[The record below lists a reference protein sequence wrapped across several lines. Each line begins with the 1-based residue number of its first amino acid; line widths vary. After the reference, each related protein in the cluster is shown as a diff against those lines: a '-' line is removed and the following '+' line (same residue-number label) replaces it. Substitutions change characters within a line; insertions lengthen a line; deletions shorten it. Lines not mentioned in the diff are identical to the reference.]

1 MEEMDVIERFKSF
14 LKYEQ
19 NRSPYTVREYG
30 HDVTEFAEFITA
42 GKPAELDPYSVTTS
56 DLRAWL
62 ASEASHIGPRSMRRK
77 LQSLRAFFRF
87 LMKRENLPTNPAA
100 DIQPAH
106 IPKKLPTFIRAEEL
120 ENVISSKRPDMEPW
134 MEERNLLII
143 DILYSCGLRR
153 AELAALDDSD
163 IRFNSKE
170 MRVVGKR
177 NKTRIIPLP
186 DQLLE
191 KISHWQKTR
200 DKRWKPLPSGE
211 MPLIRSA
218 QGRIS
223 HSAIAKITKTMLSG
237 TQGGAVN
244 PHSLR
249 HSFATAMLDGGADI
263 NSVKEFLGHSSI
275 ATTQIYTHVSF
286 EQMRRDYIGAHPR
299 ARKKDTDEES

>member
-100 DIQPAH
+100 DIQAAH
-106 IPKKLPTFIRAEEL
+106 IPKKLPKFIRAEEL

-163 IRFNSKE
+163 IR
-170 MRVVGKR
+170 
-177 NKTRIIPLP
+177 IIPLP

-200 DKRWKPLPSGE
+200 DTRWKPLPSGE
-211 MPLIRSA
+211 KPLIRSA

-299 ARKKDTDEES
+299 ARKKDTDDES